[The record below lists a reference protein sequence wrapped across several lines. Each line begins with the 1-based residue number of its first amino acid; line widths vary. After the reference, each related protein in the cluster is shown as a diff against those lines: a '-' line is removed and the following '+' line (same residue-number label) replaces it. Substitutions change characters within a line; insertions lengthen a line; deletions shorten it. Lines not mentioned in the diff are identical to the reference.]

1 MKHPIARYNRNN
13 PRGMAALLLGLCL
26 TTTALAGDKPNPGQS
41 SAFGKSLAQ
50 WQDTY
55 FRWFVGQL
63 SIPPDRNGNADV
75 GHVVL
80 MPLPSVPGGTHA
92 RPRQTS
98 ECGRASPRAHGRMVA
113 GGALLL
119 ARLHP

>member
-1 MKHPIARYNRNN
+1 MPACRQQGTIETNNEKGRTDMKHPIARYNRNN

-80 MPLPSVPGGTHA
+80 MPLPSVPGDGTPGH
-92 RPRQTS
+92 
-98 ECGRASPRAHGRMVA
+98 
-113 GGALLL
+113 
-119 ARLHP
+119 